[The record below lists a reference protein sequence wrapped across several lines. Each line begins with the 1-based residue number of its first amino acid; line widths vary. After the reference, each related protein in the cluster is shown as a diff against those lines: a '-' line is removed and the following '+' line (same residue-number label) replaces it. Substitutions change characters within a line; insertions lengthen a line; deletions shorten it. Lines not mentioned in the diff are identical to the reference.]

1 MLCFGSRITVSLI
14 RSGKGDCIHVRFLGA
29 GGKARNIVIDSG
41 PSVSAAAFRKLY
53 NEIIRTDGELD
64 SVIITH
70 SDEDHLGG
78 LLKLAETEDYLH
90 INQVYLNA
98 VIPSKEETAV
108 HSFHT
113 NLSARQ
119 NQELAHKLLGARIP
133 LESQVTAGQSIE
145 LDGAVLTV
153 LAPDEKQLG
162 KVLGQLKTEEA
173 KIQKEFQG
181 VFLSGETDWNISFD
195 DLMERDY
202 PLKHVTASNEASVVL
217 VFECDGYTFLFAG
230 DAPAKSIVK
239 GLEQLRRKHVC
250 KAGQGDGSP
259 KQEES
264 TKQEERFQ
272 FQLVKLPH
280 HGSAGNISD
289 ELLSMIQA
297 DAFVIC
303 ADGSGH
309 PDKMTVSKLLK
320 HYGRVMIYSNYS
332 WWRRGFLNDDDR
344 RYITEGRLD
353 FANVTEDS

>member
-14 RSGKGDCIHVRFLGA
+14 RSGKGDCIHVRFLGD

-41 PSVSAAAFRKLY
+41 PPVSAAAFRKRY
-53 NEIIRTDGELD
+53 NEIIRTDGEMDL
-64 SVIITH
+64 VIITH

-90 INQVYLNA
+90 INHVYLNG

-119 NQELAHKLLGARIP
+119 NQELIHKLLRARIP
-133 LESQVTAGQSIE
+133 IDAHVTAGQSIE

-153 LAPDEKQLG
+153 LAPDEEQLE
-162 KVLGQLKTEEA
+162 KVLGRLKTEEA
-173 KIQKEFQG
+173 KIQREFQG
-181 VFLSGETDWNISFD
+181 VLLSGETDWNFSFD

-202 PLKHVTASNEASVVL
+202 PSKRVTASNEASIVL

-230 DAPAKSIVK
+230 DASAKSIVR
-239 GLEQLRRKHVC
+239 GLKQMRRTCVCEDEQS
-250 KAGQGDGSP
+250 A
-259 KQEES
+259 KQEEGF
-264 TKQEERFQ
+264 R

-320 HYGRVMIYSNYS
+320 HYGQVRIYSNYS
-332 WWRRGFLNDDDR
+332 WWRRGLLNDDDR
-344 RYITEGRLD
+344 KYITEGRLD
-353 FANVTEDS
+353 FVNVTEDS